1 MKEMAAGK
9 FKNQC
14 LAVMDTV
21 QRTGEPVLITKH
33 GRAVAK
39 VVAVNGGDDDFFD
52 SMAGRAK
59 AIGDIVY
66 DTVPAE
72 DWECH

>member
-1 MKEMAAGK
+1 MRKMAAGK

-14 LAVMDTV
+14 LAVMDIV
-21 QRTGEPVLITKH
+21 HRTGEPVIVTKH
-33 GRAVAK
+33 GK
-39 VVAVNGGDDDFFD
+39 PVVKLVPVRDSEDDIFD

-59 AIGDIVY
+59 VVGDIIN
-66 DTVPAE
+66 TVPLE

>member
-1 MKEMAAGK
+1 
-9 FKNQC
+9 
-14 LAVMDTV
+14 
-21 QRTGEPVLITKH
+21 
-33 GRAVAK
+33 
-39 VVAVNGGDDDFFD
+39 VVAVNDGDDDFFD

>member
-33 GRAVAK
+33 GKPVAK
-39 VVAVNGGDDDFFD
+39 VVAVHGGDDDFFD